1 MVHITVI
8 HFMLICYTAAYMLW

>member
-8 HFMLICYTAAYMLW
+8 HFMLICYTAAYMLR